1 MQAMLKLADLDKSSC
16 RFGAGCVYSHFSK
29 LEDCPLDKLQ
39 QFLAFRGL
47 KAENARLLREKY
59 AAIYPEVAPDSEES
73 GSSGNK

>member
-1 MQAMLKLADLDKSSC
+1 MKLADLDKSRC